1 MRHFGL
7 VLLFTLSTASVVIAE
22 DDEFPLE
29 GLVHGAF
36 AARDIVVELS
46 QPRDSLDSGPI
57 WWQEE
62 FEQTG
67 SDYLRIHLTDIRT
80 TGDNF
85 ALTITNRVGKAVSI
99 LTRTELADLDESW
112 TDVIRGSYAL
122 LTLTA
127 PIRPRLSFRIDGF
140 VFQARSRVLLS
151 IIDPDDRM
159 HVADYADDAVI
170 SHAASSVAKLSY
182 IKNMR
187 PYVCSGFLIADDLLM
202 TNQHC
207 VSDQAVCETT
217 VAIFGYQFDT
227 EGHLP
232 PGRQHRCLSVE
243 DTSYERDVAVLKL
256 AGAPGKEW
264 GQLQFAAKDPVD
276 KEELIMIQHPAGQ
289 PKQVSRK
296 DCVVFEPSADG
307 RGKDTDFAHGC
318 DTLSGSSGSPVL
330 NIRGQ
335 VVGLHHYGFGEK
347 LYWKSNRAVKGSLVK
362 P

>member
-1 MRHFGL
+1 MRQFSL
-7 VLLFTLSTASVVIAE
+7 VLFFTVATACSAIAE
-22 DDEFPLE
+22 DGEYPLE
-29 GLVHGAF
+29 GQVDGAF
-36 AARDIVVELS
+36 TVRDIVLDLS
-46 QPRDSLDSGPI
+46 QPQDSLDGVPV
-57 WWQEE
+57 WWEKE

-85 ALTITNRVGKAVSI
+85 TLTVTGRAGKTVET
-99 LTRTELADLDESW
+99 LTRTELADLDELW
-112 TDVIRGSYAL
+112 TYVIRGSYAL

-140 VFQARSRVLLS
+140 VFQRRSRVLLS
-151 IIDPDDRM
+151 ITEPDDRM

-182 IKNMR
+182 IKNMK
-187 PYVCSGFLIADDLLM
+187 PYVCSGFLITDDLLM

-207 VSDQAVCETT
+207 VTDQAVCETT
-217 VAIFGYQFDT
+217 VAIFGYQYDA
-227 EGHLP
+227 EGHP
-232 PGRQHRCLSVE
+232 YPGRQHQCLSVE
-243 DTSYERDVAVLKL
+243 DINYEHDVAVLKL
-256 AGAPGKEW
+256 AGTPGKEW
-264 GQLQFAAKDPVD
+264 GRLQFAAKDPVD
-276 KEELIMIQHPAGQ
+276 EEELLVIQHPAGQ
-289 PKQVSRK
+289 PKQVSKK
-296 DCVVFEPSADG
+296 DCTVLEPSADG

-330 NIRGQ
+330 NLRGQ
-335 VVGLHHYGFGEK
+335 VVGLHHYGFGEQ